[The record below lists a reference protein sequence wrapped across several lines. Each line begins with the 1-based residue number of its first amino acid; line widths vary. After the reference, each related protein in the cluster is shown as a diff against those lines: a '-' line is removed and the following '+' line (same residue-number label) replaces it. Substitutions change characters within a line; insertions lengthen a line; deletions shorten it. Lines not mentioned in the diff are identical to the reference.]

1 MINTKTNEQT
11 SNEDDITEKPLDIGQ
26 QDMLAGKYLFAFFG
40 KSNSFPSIAETIMS
54 RELFRGLSVKACET
68 LVITELDSP
77 NRFTP
82 MSQKNLPR
90 QLMNFMSFFLQ
101 GFDKT
106 PKQLKA
112 GKRKLLEDMPESEGK
127 FEYQPGGRGIHR
139 DRDLDDD
146 QPVPKKRFGDEYK
159 AKV

>member
-1 MINTKTNEQT
+1 
-11 SNEDDITEKPLDIGQ
+11 
-26 QDMLAGKYLFAFFG
+26 
-40 KSNSFPSIAETIMS
+40 
-54 RELFRGLSVKACET
+54 
-68 LVITELDSP
+68 
-77 NRFTP
+77 
-82 MSQKNLPR
+82 
-90 QLMNFMSFFLQ
+90 MSFFLQ

>member
-82 MSQKNLPR
+82 MSQKKPSASTYELYVFLLARIR
-90 QLMNFMSFFLQ
+90 QNS
-101 GFDKT
+101 KT
-106 PKQLKA
+106 I
-112 GKRKLLEDMPESEGK
+112 EGW
-127 FEYQPGGRGIHR
+127 
-139 DRDLDDD
+139 
-146 QPVPKKRFGDEYK
+146 
-159 AKV
+159 